1 MWFRDAVL
9 ATLARMLRRARAADV
24 GWPGRSGAG
33 RPGRRSRALMVGVF
47 VLGTVARRVRRSGRP
62 IWVRWPGRGRCM
74 RGIRGCSSRRCST
87 GWRIRGIR
95 RRRRTWRSRVRRLR
109 VWPRRTA
116 VGRLRLVP
124 GRVELRAGAHPRA
137 DPAAALGGGA
147 GDQAAG
153 AGGGGVGR
161 RRRVAGSPT
170 AAGMTGR
177 WRCGRATDAPGRGG
191 GVRSHGR
198 GGGRPPTAC
207 SCWARAAS
215 ARTPRGPCSSRAI
228 PTRSGSRRPASH
240 CTATAPSS
248 TSARLRLWLARGQRA
263 ALHSSSGTNG
273 STSRFA
279 QARLCFRARS
289 ARPVPNRPATTNVC
303 GVVRTR
309 PPAERE
315 RNPQA

>member
-1 MWFRDAVL
+1 MVACSCSVRWRAGFGAAGGRSGCVGRGAGVACGESAVVR
-9 ATLARMLRRARAADV
+9 AGGARPGGESAASGNLRHPEKAAYVALARAAASRV
-24 GWPGRSGAG
+24 AAANGGGRV
-33 RPGRRSRALMVGVF
+33 PGRR
-47 VLGTVARRVRRSGRP
+47 
-62 IWVRWPGRGRCM
+62 
-74 RGIRGCSSRRCST
+74 
-87 GWRIRGIR
+87 
-95 RRRRTWRSRVRRLR
+95 
-109 VWPRRTA
+109 
-116 VGRLRLVP
+116 
-124 GRVELRAGAHPRA
+124 ELRAGAHPRA

-279 QARLCFRARS
+279 QARRCFRARS
-289 ARPVPNRPATTNVC
+289 ARPDPNRPATTRRVWRRQDEAS
-303 GVVRTR
+303 GRAGKEPGR
-309 PPAERE
+309 R
-315 RNPQA
+315 R